1 MANLDLNT
9 IWELVKSKT
18 AQSGNSS
25 LSQTSISEIAQKILG
40 GLGSSSSASSQNGGL
55 DISSIVSQIG
65 TLVSKFQN
73 SSDATEKSAAT
84 NLKSVCENLLQNG
97 NVSTTLDSLIGN
109 GDGKLDM
116 QDVASAVSKAK
127 SLFGSFLKK

>member
-1 MANLDLNT
+1 MANLDLNI

-40 GLGSSSSASSQNGGL
+40 GLGSRSSASSQNGGL
-55 DISSIVSQIG
+55 DISSVVSQIG

>member
-1 MANLDLNT
+1 MANLDLNI

-40 GLGSSSSASSQNGGL
+40 GLGSSSSAFSQNGGL

>member
-1 MANLDLNT
+1 MANLDLNI

-73 SSDATEKSAAT
+73 SSDATEKSTAT

>member
-1 MANLDLNT
+1 MANLDLNI

-40 GLGSSSSASSQNGGL
+40 GLGSSSSASSQNGRL

-73 SSDATEKSAAT
+73 SSDATEKTAAT

-97 NVSTTLDSLIGN
+97 NVSPTLDSLIGH
-109 GDGKLDM
+109 GDGKPDM

>member
-1 MANLDLNT
+1 MANLDLNI

-18 AQSGNSS
+18 AQSGNRS

>member
-1 MANLDLNT
+1 MANLDLNI

-116 QDVASAVSKAK
+116 QDVTSAVSKAK

>member
-1 MANLDLNT
+1 MANLDLNI

-55 DISSIVSQIG
+55 NISSIVSQIG

>member
-1 MANLDLNT
+1 MANLDLNI

-40 GLGSSSSASSQNGGL
+40 GLGSSSLASSQNGGL

>member
-1 MANLDLNT
+1 MANLDLNI

-25 LSQTSISEIAQKILG
+25 LSQTSISGIAQKILG

>member
-1 MANLDLNT
+1 MANLDLNI

-84 NLKSVCENLLQNG
+84 NLKSVCEHLLQNG

>member
-25 LSQTSISEIAQKILG
+25 LSQTSITEIAQKILG